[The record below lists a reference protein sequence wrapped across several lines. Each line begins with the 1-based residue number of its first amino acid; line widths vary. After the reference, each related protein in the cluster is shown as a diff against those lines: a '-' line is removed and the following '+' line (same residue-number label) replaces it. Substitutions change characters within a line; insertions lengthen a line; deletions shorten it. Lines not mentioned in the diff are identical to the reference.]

1 MNTKEYFSS
10 GILELYVLDQLE
22 DRERKEVEENMI
34 QYDEIKK
41 EVEAIESALLIYCT
55 FNSRTP
61 PPHMKNEIIN
71 EIIQMKLL

>member
-1 MNTKEYFSS
+1 MNTKEYISS

-22 DRERKEVEENMI
+22 DRERKEVKENMT

-41 EVEAIESALLIYCT
+41 EVEAIESALLIYST
-55 FNSRTP
+55 FNSRVP
-61 PPHMKNEIIN
+61 PPHMKDEIIS